1 MPPMITFAQP
11 PAQLVVHL
19 SKLVKEVRLLG
30 YETFFATV
38 DAIVA
43 KNWLKIVSDTLID
56 MELDDE
62 LKLRVTT
69 KLIDKSA
76 TTWWDNL
83 KLTSITPITWIS
95 LFKNSTSNLY
105 TFSQK
110 LEEVGIL

>member
-62 LKLRVTT
+62 LKLRVATR
-69 KLIDKSA
+69 LIDKSVA
-76 TTWWDNL
+76 IWWDNL
-83 KLTSITPITWIS
+83 ELRFIALVT
-95 LFKNSTSNLY
+95 
-105 TFSQK
+105 
-110 LEEVGIL
+110 